1 MKNSSIEITEQE
13 YLIKLPRQDFN
24 LSFIH
29 QLLKRIQAE
38 QFFFTYKT
46 SDEFTALGVPAEWVP
61 VLNKMG
67 FKTAEDLKAGNPN
80 KVFNDLGGMRKKLK
94 LDIAMPAKESVMD
107 WFN

>member
-46 SDEFTALGVPAEWVP
+46 SDETD
-61 VLNKMG
+61 
-67 FKTAEDLKAGNPN
+67 DLIIRNIN
-80 KVFNDLGGMRKKLK
+80 MDRETRFDDLRDK
-94 LDIAMPAKESVMD
+94 
-107 WFN
+107 

>member
-46 SDEFTALGVPAEWVP
+46 LDETD
-61 VLNKMG
+61 
-67 FKTAEDLKAGNPN
+67 DLISRNMSMDRETR
-80 KVFNDLGGMRKKLK
+80 FDDLRDK
-94 LDIAMPAKESVMD
+94 
-107 WFN
+107 

>member
-46 SDEFTALGVPAEWVP
+46 SDETD
-61 VLNKMG
+61 
-67 FKTAEDLKAGNPN
+67 DLISRNMSMDRETR
-80 KVFNDLGGMRKKLK
+80 FDDLRDK
-94 LDIAMPAKESVMD
+94 
-107 WFN
+107 